1 MTCQEEPYNI
11 DTLHNFYSYKKSHP
25 TINEDEVNQWIKCIA
40 TPNNNLTNEDFI
52 KIRNDNKKI
61 RNNNKTSEEL
71 NNYSMYIYN
80 NDLNYTFGKIL
91 FFIVLVFTYM
101 YFFKVTGII
110 VPIMSL
116 INYTKDKI
124 ATGLPNI
131 KKTIENNIKINPT
144 KK

>member
-25 TINEDEVNQWIKCIA
+25 TINEDEVNQWIKCVA
-40 TPNNNLTNEDFI
+40 TQNSNVITRDEYKTI
-52 KIRNDNKKI
+52 I
-61 RNNNKTSEEL
+61 NNNKTSEEL

-91 FFIVLVFTYM
+91 FFIVLVITYM

-110 VPIMSL
+110 APIMNL

-124 ATGLPNI
+124 TTELPNI

>member
-25 TINEDEVNQWIKCIA
+25 TINEDDVNKWIKCVA
-40 TPNNNLTNEDFI
+40 TKNTNVITIDEYKTI
-52 KIRNDNKKI
+52 I
-61 RNNNKTSEEL
+61 NNNKTSEEL

-91 FFIVLVFTYM
+91 FFIVLAITYM

-110 VPIMSL
+110 APIMNL

-124 ATGLPNI
+124 TTELPNI

>member
-11 DTLHNFYSYKKSHP
+11 DTLQNFYIYKKNNP

-40 TPNNNLTNEDFI
+40 TPNNNLTKEDFI
-52 KIRNDNKKI
+52 KIRNDNKII

-71 NNYSMYIYN
+71 NNYSMYIYS

-91 FFIVLVFTYM
+91 FFIILAITYI
-101 YFFKVTGII
+101 YFFKATGIMA
-110 VPIMSL
+110 PIMKL
-116 INYTKDKI
+116 INYIKDKI
-124 ATGLPNI
+124 TTELPNI
-131 KKTIENNIKINPT
+131 KKNIENNIKINPI

>member
-25 TINEDEVNQWIKCIA
+25 TINEDEVNQWIKCVA
-40 TPNNNLTNEDFI
+40 TQNSNVITRDEYKTI
-52 KIRNDNKKI
+52 I
-61 RNNNKTSEEL
+61 NNNKTSEEL
-71 NNYSMYIYN
+71 NNYSNYIYN

-91 FFIVLVFTYM
+91 FFIVLAITYM

-110 VPIMSL
+110 APIMNL

-124 ATGLPNI
+124 TTELPNI
-131 KKTIENNIKINPT
+131 KKTIENNIKINPI